1 MRENLVFDV
10 LQDCELRNFVKQ
22 NVFLFRLL
30 ILELKQT
37 WEQQSE
43 C

>member
-1 MRENLVFDV
+1 MRENLVFV
-10 LQDCELRNFVKQ
+10 IFQYCELRNSVKQ

-30 ILELKQT
+30 ILELKQA
-37 WEQQSE
+37 WEQQSK